1 MAGSSLHRSEP
12 RTTIAVIAATTK
24 AVSTIAVSAIAVSA
38 LVLGGCHVSIGIGD
52 DDRFLGS
59 AEAPVAAAAAL
70 DTIVSFAGP
79 GLGLGDDPA
88 RLPAGEVPRR
98 ALVPGTVDWLER
110 AAAQRGSAIA
120 APGGRFSSESTLA
133 CDFGTMR
140 VRSGFANQVA
150 FAAGDTLTLD
160 SSGCRLGSVRFSGE
174 LDVRVLDATGFP
186 GISGAWNARLSLEY
200 RGWRVETVPAPV
212 QSRSFEGSAS
222 LEVRRLAV
230 LQAEVLFDSAA
241 LTMASVVD
249 GAARTVRAVE
259 ALSVRLADSNPADL
273 LQIDARVRDANLV
286 GHGIGTLQAASVG
299 SLALA
304 DSPPSLPVGTV
315 RVEIADLRSALFVD
329 ASDSAQIRLSIDRSV
344 DGSIDSSQVTT
355 LQALRSRL

>member
-1 MAGSSLHRSEP
+1 MAESSFRRSE
-12 RTTIAVIAATTK
+12 ASAAL
-24 AVSTIAVSAIAVSA
+24 AALA
-38 LVLGGCHVSIGIGD
+38 LVLGGCHVSVGIGD
-52 DDRFLGS
+52 GDRFLGS
-59 AEAPVAAAAAL
+59 AEATFAAAAAL
-70 DTIVSFAGP
+70 DTIVSVAGP
-79 GLGLGDDPA
+79 GLGIGDDPT

-110 AAAQRGSAIA
+110 AAPQRGSAIA
-120 APGGRFSSESTLA
+120 APGGRFTSESTLA

-150 FAAGDTLTLD
+150 FAAGDTIALD
-160 SSGCRLGSVRFSGE
+160 SAGCRLGSVRFSGE

-186 GISGAWNARLSLEY
+186 GVSGAWNARLSLEY
-200 RGWRVETVPAPV
+200 RAWRVETIPAPV
-212 QSRSFEGSAS
+212 QSRSFEGGAS
-222 LEVRRLAV
+222 LEVRRVAV

-241 LTMASVVD
+241 LTMTPVVD

-259 ALSVRLADSNPADL
+259 ALSFRLADASPADL
-273 LQIDARVRDANLV
+273 LQVDARVRDANLV
-286 GHGIGTLQAASVG
+286 GRGIGTLQVASVG
-299 SLALA
+299 SLSLA

-315 RVEIADLRSALFVD
+315 RAEVADRESALFVD
-329 ASDSAQIRLSIDRSV
+329 TADPTQIRLSIDRFI